1 VPIGLLIAWATV
13 AYFGANGLSLMEVE
27 EAMYQFGYD
36 AMVYTK
42 LEPFVYVMV
51 TLMIVGA
58 AMISSII
65 PARKALKYNP
75 AEAVRSI

>member
-1 VPIGLLIAWATV
+1 
-13 AYFGANGLSLMEVE
+13 MEVD

-36 AMVYTK
+36 SMVYTK

-51 TLMIVGA
+51 SSMIIGA
-58 AMISSII
+58 AIISSII

-75 AEAVRSI
+75 AEAVRAI